1 MACDRDFHWTGRA
14 AFWFSRRFGQA
25 VFWFWTRLSL
35 VVIRADIWRPSENR
49 FQNTLTSQP
58 VMTGPSLDW
67 GGIEKKG
74 YELSDELGR
83 GAYGCV
89 RKAQKIGGSAGSHI
103 YAIKRMDLNNG
114 FDNVVRRW
122 KKPLREVGILRR
134 LRKCPHPG
142 IIRIHEALFDGA
154 GENLFMVF
162 DHGGVSLDK
171 YAKFLAEKGGT
182 AVPEALCGVADCLTR
197 QLCSGVAF
205 LHSVSVIHRDLKPA
219 NILVFPCVQC
229 DC

>member
-1 MACDRDFHWTGRA
+1 
-14 AFWFSRRFGQA
+14 
-25 VFWFWTRLSL
+25 
-35 VVIRADIWRPSENR
+35 
-49 FQNTLTSQP
+49 
-58 VMTGPSLDW
+58 MTGPAQDW
-67 GGIEKKG
+67 EGIKEKG
-74 YELSDELGR
+74 YQLNGVLGK
-83 GAYGCV
+83 GAFGCV
-89 RKAQKIGGSAGSHI
+89 RKAQKIDRSAGSDV

-114 FDNVVRRW
+114 YHNNLRHW

-134 LRKCPHPG
+134 LKKCPHPG
-142 IIRIHEALFDGA
+142 IIRIHEALFDSA
-154 GENLFMVF
+154 GEKLFMVF

-171 YAKFLAEKGGT
+171 YLAEKGGT
-182 AVPEALCGVADCLTR
+182 AVPEELKSVARCLTR